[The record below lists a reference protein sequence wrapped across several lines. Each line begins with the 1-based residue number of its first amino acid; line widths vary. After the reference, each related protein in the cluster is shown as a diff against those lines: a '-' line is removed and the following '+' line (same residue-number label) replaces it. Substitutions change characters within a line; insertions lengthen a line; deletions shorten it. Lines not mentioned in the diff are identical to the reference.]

1 MIIAVSSPIIESESF
16 NTMNNK
22 YHRILLSAIGVLLYF
37 ILTNSV
43 VAATARTVT
52 VSAEGL
58 ADPSSPAYQRDKGK
72 LIDALRDDA
81 KRQVIEKAVG
91 MLVSGSTL
99 VENYELI
106 QDRVLTQSA
115 GLIKNVDKWSSPWMG
130 EDGFMHILIRAEV
143 YVAEI
148 QESLKAMSKSSRID
162 LLKQYDNPTISIA
175 IYVKDANRRSLLQ
188 AERSP
193 IAENILMEHLKSFGY
208 RVKSEEVSQKLKMEL
223 IERSSLDNQSDVT
236 LSATH
241 QKASDFSITGE
252 AKFKS
257 NSVTLKAS
265 GVTITKYVL
274 TSWTVKCTNNHNGE
288 NIYVNNKIPR
298 KKSWPDEDVA
308 LADIGKLIG
317 NEFSQDFFEEHLMAP
332 SKIFNLELLGLPD
345 YDVAKILKKELI
357 GLRPVLNVDLRD
369 FNSDGL
375 SLYEIEFAGS
385 RGDFQGLINDTL
397 VYPLNQKL
405 GNRYFK
411 LDSAQGGIV
420 RVSFSSD
427 EDIGRLMAKF
437 NGMPPAS
444 LSNATAERL
453 KDLVHNE
460 DTMKKIAAINPKAV
474 EKLAKSGDSNASNA
488 LQAIDDF

>member
-1 MIIAVSSPIIESESF
+1 MNRKCHKIVLGIVAAVSCF
-16 NTMNNK
+16 LFT
-22 YHRILLSAIGVLLYF
+22 
-37 ILTNSV
+37 TNI
-43 VAATARTVT
+43 AAAPARTVT

-58 ADPSSPAYQRDKGK
+58 ADPSSPAFQRDKGK
-72 LIDALRDDA
+72 LVDALRDDA

-106 QDRVLTQSA
+106 QDSVLTQSA
-115 GLIKNVDKWSSPWMG
+115 GLIKNVEKWSSPWMG
-130 EDGFMHILIRAEV
+130 EDGLMHILIRAEV
-143 YVAEI
+143 YVSEI
-148 QESLKAMSKSSRID
+148 QDSLKAMSKTSRID

-175 IYVKDANRRSLLQ
+175 IFVKDANRRSLLE
-188 AERSP
+188 AKRSP
-193 IAENILMEHLKSFGY
+193 IAENILMQHLKSFGY
-208 RVKSEEVSQKLKMEL
+208 RVKSEEVSEKLKMEL
-223 IERSSLDNQSDVT
+223 IERSTLDNQADVT

-241 QKASDFSITGE
+241 KKASDFSITGE

-257 NSVTLKAS
+257 NTVTLRAS
-265 GVTITKYVL
+265 GLPITKYVL
-274 TSWTVKCTNNHNGE
+274 TSWTVKCTNNHNGD

-298 KKSWPDEDVA
+298 KKSWADEDAA

-317 NEFSQDFFEEHLMAP
+317 NEFSQDFFEQHLMAP
-332 SKIFNLELLGLPD
+332 SQIFNLELLGLPD
-345 YDVAKILKKELI
+345 YDIAKILKKELI

-397 VYPLNQKL
+397 VYPLNRKL

-420 RVSFSSD
+420 RVSFSAD
-427 EDIGRLMAKF
+427 EDIDSLMAKF

-444 LSNATAERL
+444 LTNATAERL
-453 KDLVHNE
+453 EGLVHNE
-460 DTMKKIAAINPKAV
+460 ETMKKVAAINPKAV
-474 EKLAKSGDSNASNA
+474 EKLANSGDSNASS
-488 LQAIDDF
+488 AIKAVEDF

>member
-1 MIIAVSSPIIESESF
+1 MTYPRNFCIAFFVILVSALFHP
-16 NTMNNK
+16 
-22 YHRILLSAIGVLLYF
+22 VL
-37 ILTNSV
+37 
-43 VAATARTVT
+43 AASGKTVT

-58 ADPSSPAYQRDKGK
+58 ADPDSPAYARDKGK
-72 LIDALRDDA
+72 LIDDLRNDA

-106 QDRVLTQSA
+106 EDRVLTQSA
-115 GLIKNVDKWSSPWMG
+115 GLIKNVEKWSPPWRG

-143 YVAEI
+143 YVGEI
-148 QESLKAMSKSSRID
+148 QDSLKAMSKTSRIE

-175 IYVKDANRRSLLQ
+175 ILVKDADRDSLSDP
-188 AERSP
+188 ERSP
-193 IAENILMEHLKSFGY
+193 IAENILMEHLRSFGY
-208 RVKSEEVSQKLKMEL
+208 RVNSEEVSEKLKLET
-223 IERSSLDNQSDVT
+223 IERSSINNQTDVT
-236 LSATH
+236 ISASH
-241 QKASDFSITGE
+241 KKNSDFSITGE

-257 NSVTLKAS
+257 NSVTLQAS
-265 GVTITKYVL
+265 GITITKYVL
-274 TSWTVKCTNNHNGE
+274 TSWTVKCTNNHTGE

-298 KKSWPDEDVA
+298 KQSWADEDAA

-317 NEFSQDFFEEHLMAP
+317 NEFSQDFFEDHLMAP

-345 YDVAKILKKELI
+345 YDVAKIVKKELI

-397 VYPLNQKL
+397 VYPLNRKL
-405 GNRYFK
+405 GERYFK

-420 RVSFSSD
+420 RVSFRSD
-427 EDIGRLMAKF
+427 EDIESLLQKF

-444 LSNATAERL
+444 LANAAPDRL
-453 KDLVHNE
+453 KGLIHNE
-460 DTMKKIAAINPKAV
+460 ETMKKVAAINPEAV
-474 EKLAKSGDSNASNA
+474 EQLAKSGDTNASNA
-488 LQAIDDF
+488 IQAIDDF